1 MKDPRTT
8 YRGNLKHPLDSI
20 FFLVISAVIS
30 GCNEWKTIE
39 VFGEA
44 QIEWLRKYFPFE
56 HGIPSQ
62 DTLGRVFAALDTDV
76 FGKYFIEWTEGL
88 CDLTDGDVVAFDGK
102 TMRGSYDNQS
112 NKSALHIVSAYAQK
126 NRLCLGQIVTNQ
138 KSNEIT
144 AIPELLEMLSLE
156 KATVT
161 LDAMGCQKKI
171 VEKIRAK
178 NADYVIAVKNNQK
191 ELYDQIDKLFAI
203 VKPSSEDLDYDV
215 GHGRVEKRKCFVIDD
230 FTFFDDNEDWK
241 DLKSIVKIETKR
253 FNKSTLK
260 TNNESRYYIT
270 SHNAKASVLNQVIR
284 NHWSIENNLHWM
296 LDVVFDEDN
305 SRKRKGN
312 SPANFNIISKI
323 ALGIIERNQKK
334 ESKRQKRFRAG
345 FDPEYRTELL
355 NF

>member
-1 MKDPRTT
+1 
-8 YRGNLKHPLDSI
+8 
-20 FFLVISAVIS
+20 
-30 GCNEWKTIE
+30 